1 MSRMVAPTPL
11 LRKALSPSRLQSRL
25 NDPKEAG
32 MGLVV
37 ERGAGVQG
45 FLIDPAGRHLSALL
59 GLVGFVSAGPEG
71 GSEKGPRSGLEAAT
85 SGGPPGGRIPDTLIK
100 SDDSDVPD

>member
-71 GSEKGPRSGLEAAT
+71 GVRKGAKKWPGSSHFWWAA
-85 SGGPPGGRIPDTLIK
+85 GGSNPGHPD
-100 SDDSDVPD
+100 